1 MQTAIP
7 NLATASPP
15 ESYTDFGGLAD
26 LRRQAQA
33 DPEQALAG
41 VARQF
46 ESLFIKMMLK
56 SMREASFGDPYFD
69 SARQALYRDMFDNQI
84 SLDMAKGQGIG
95 LAEALMRQLRRYL
108 PPSSRKAENG
118 AGTAGAADG
127 FVWRATAPQLPR
139 PGPVSAAPT
148 EPGPTDPAPPGRTP
162 AAATTAAASTRREPG
177 EDLPAF
183 AGPADFVRRL
193 WPHAEQAGR
202 ELGVSPRALLA
213 QAALETGW
221 GKHISRDAEGR
232 SSHNLFNI
240 KADGRWQGPA
250 VTVSTLEFR
259 DGLPQREMARFR
271 AYDSFA
277 DSFRDYVQFLRG
289 SPRYRQ
295 ALERADDPE
304 AFVSELQAAGYAT
317 DPRYA
322 DKIIDILRRD
332 TLQTAALDAS
342 EVMRHGG

>member
-1 MQTAIP
+1 MNAAIP
-7 NLATASPP
+7 TPTQP
-15 ESYTDFGGLAD
+15 ESYMDFGGLAD
-26 LRRQAQA
+26 LRRQAQT
-33 DPEQALAG
+33 DPEQALSA

-56 SMREASFGDPYFD
+56 SMRQANFGDPYFD
-69 SARQALYRDMFDNQI
+69 SSQQEMYRDMFDDQI

-95 LAEALMRQLRRYL
+95 LAEALMRQLRRYV
-108 PPSSRKAENG
+108 PSASSGSEGHVSRKNASQGSPWRPTSPSIPRSKNANSAEPPQ
-118 AGTAGAADG
+118 ASKSSGAA
-127 FVWRATAPQLPR
+127 TA
-139 PGPVSAAPT
+139 SA
-148 EPGPTDPAPPGRTP
+148 
-162 AAATTAAASTRREPG
+162 AAASARRAPG
-177 EDLPAF
+177 ENLPVF
-183 AGPADFVRRL
+183 AGPADFVQRL
-193 WPHAEQAGR
+193 WPYAEQAGR

-221 GKHISRDAEGR
+221 GRHISRDAAGR

-240 KADGRWQGPA
+240 KADGQWQGD
-250 VTVSTLEFR
+250 TVMVNTIEFH
-259 DGLPQREMARFR
+259 DGLPRRARAWFR

-304 AFVSELQAAGYAT
+304 TFVSELQAAGYAT

-322 DKIIDILRRD
+322 DKIIGILRRD
-332 TLQTAALDAS
+332 TLQTVALDTDA
-342 EVMRHGG
+342 VMRHGG